1 MPAVSIHKKQSLT
14 ISLSLIN
21 TSCHFPVTIMKLF
34 AVFVLVILF
43 LQALAVVEASTMINN
58 ASNNLANRDG
68 ASDVLDIHKKH
79 HPQKI
84 YCSQACNRRC
94 KESSRKNMCHRACRT
109 CCKRCHCVPPGTYGN
124 KQACPCYA
132 SLRTHGNRPKCP

>member
-14 ISLSLIN
+14 ISLSLII

-58 ASNNLANRDG
+58 ASNNLANIAVKLAIGDARNHQEKICAIEHAELVARDATVFPQALMVTSRHALVML
-68 ASDVLDIHKKH
+68 ASEPMEIDPSALKF
-79 HPQKI
+79 
-84 YCSQACNRRC
+84 
-94 KESSRKNMCHRACRT
+94 
-109 CCKRCHCVPPGTYGN
+109 
-124 KQACPCYA
+124 
-132 SLRTHGNRPKCP
+132 